1 MAEENE
7 VEVEVVDEFEQGWA
21 DAVDE
26 KPQMEEPGDEPV
38 ETPSDD
44 AEIPEVAEDTDSVA
58 DEVVPDSADS
68 NWDGIPESYRTDY
81 EAAQAKIKELEH
93 SVASG
98 NGRVSAL
105 SRKLA
110 DVATTPPAPL
120 QEGVTPPS
128 GELWSNLQEEY
139 PDIAKGT
146 NERLGEIES
155 RVEQMVEERLAPLRQ
170 MEEERYVDSQM
181 NIVSSAYPEWQE
193 TIRSETFDKWV
204 EEQPLKV
211 QDLRKSYE
219 SEDYIY
225 LLKCYNAD
233 KSEQVEEIRSSR
245 QDVLKSN
252 VAVPKRGRSK
262 PSGPP
267 DDFESAFAYYADQ
280 D

>member
-58 DEVVPDSADS
+58 DEVVPDSADTDWS
-68 NWDGIPESYRTDY
+68 GVPESYRTDY

>member
-1 MAEENE
+1 VAEENE